1 MNCALGAVGYDQTA
15 WIRLLLP
22 GNKHFRLVLNF
33 IPLLVAWG
41 ANRLS
46 LAIPHKRMVE
56 FQDREGGSKHSVIH
70 IA

>member
-1 MNCALGAVGYDQTA
+1 MNCALGAVGCDQTA

-22 GNKHFRLVLNF
+22 GSKHFRLVFNF
-33 IPLLVAWG
+33 MPFLAWG

-46 LAIPHKRMVE
+46 LATPRKRKVE
-56 FQDREGGSKHSVIH
+56 FQNREGGSKHSVIH